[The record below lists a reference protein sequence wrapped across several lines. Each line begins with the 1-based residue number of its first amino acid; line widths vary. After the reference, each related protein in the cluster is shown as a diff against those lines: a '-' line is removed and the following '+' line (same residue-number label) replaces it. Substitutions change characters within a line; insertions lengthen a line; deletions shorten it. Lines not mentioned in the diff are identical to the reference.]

1 MKVDWFVIRT
11 ETISLRIDRR
21 VPPILLSLVV
31 AVVVAMV
38 MNLGRGAYP
47 ISPLDILKTILGIDT
62 GNVDH
67 IFVIHNL
74 RLPRT
79 LVAFMVGMALAISGT
94 IFQSITRNPLADP
107 AFIGINSGA
116 SLVAVTIIVLFPL
129 APIFALPISAF
140 AGALLMATL
149 IYWLAWNNGSSPILF
164 ILMGIGLDAIANS
177 AISLLI
183 TFGDIY
189 NVSDALV
196 WLTGSVY
203 GRTWEQVFSLF
214 TWLIIFIPMAL
225 TLARHL
231 NALNLGDDIAKG
243 LGTRVEW
250 QRGLLV
256 LVATAL
262 VGASVA
268 TAGNIKFV
276 GLIAPHI
283 GRQLV
288 GTNHEALIPTS
299 ALLGGMIVVVSDLLG
314 RTVFAPLE
322 IPCGVITA
330 AVGAPYFLY
339 LLIRNRKK

>member
-21 VPPILLSLVV
+21 IPPILLCLVV
-31 AVVVAMV
+31 AIVVAMV
-38 MNLGRGAYP
+38 MNLGRGEYA
-47 ISPLDILKTILGIDT
+47 ISPLDILKTLLGIDT
-62 GNVDH
+62 GNPDH
-67 IFVIHNL
+67 GFVVNNL

-94 IFQSITRNPLADP
+94 IFQGITRNPLADP

-140 AGALLMATL
+140 AGALLMAAV

-164 ILMGIGLDAIANS
+164 ILMGIGLDAIAGS
-177 AISLLI
+177 IISLLI
-183 TFGDIY
+183 TFGQIDS
-189 NVSDALV
+189 VSDALV

-203 GRTWEQVFSLF
+203 GRTWKQVFSLLP
-214 TWLIIFIPMAL
+214 WLIIFIPIAL
-225 TLARHL
+225 TLTRHL

-243 LGTRVEW
+243 LGTRWEW

-288 GTNHEALIPTS
+288 GTNHQTLVPTS
-299 ALLGGMIVVVSDLLG
+299 ALLGGMIVVASDLLG
-314 RTVFAPLE
+314 RTLFAPTE